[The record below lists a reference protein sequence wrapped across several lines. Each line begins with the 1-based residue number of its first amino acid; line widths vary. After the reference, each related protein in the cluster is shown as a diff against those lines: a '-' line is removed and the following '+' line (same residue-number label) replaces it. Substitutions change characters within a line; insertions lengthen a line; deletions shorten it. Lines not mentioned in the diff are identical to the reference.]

1 MEPTAAAAA
10 VTDATRITVDCV
22 LADGAE
28 RTLAEDALDGLTRP
42 FKELP
47 PKHFYDARGSE
58 LFDAICELPE
68 YYPTRTE
75 RAILT
80 ARAAEIV
87 ALTDAGELVELG
99 SGSADKTR
107 VLLDAMDEAGTLRR
121 YLPIDVSEAALRASA
136 ERLLAEY
143 PTLEV
148 HGLVGDFE
156 RHLDRLPRPV
166 APRIMCFLG
175 GTLGNFTPGSR
186 RRFLR
191 GLGRRLGDGGH
202 LLLGVD
208 LVKDPRVIEAAYDDA
223 AGVTAEFNRNVLHVL
238 NRELGADFDPAAF
251 DHVAFFDTDREWV
264 EMRLRA
270 RTRQEVRIPR
280 LGLTV
285 RFAAREE
292 LRTEISA
299 KFTRARLEADLA
311 AAGLVLAGWF
321 TDADERF
328 ATALARPR

>member
-1 MEPTAAAAA
+1 MEPLTTTAA
-10 VTDATRITVDCV
+10 IQVDCV
-22 LADGAE
+22 FTDGAE

-42 FKELP
+42 LKELP

-80 ARAAEIV
+80 DNAAEIIE
-87 ALTDAGELVELG
+87 LTGAGELVELG
-99 SGSADKTR
+99 SGSADKTH
-107 VLLDAMDEAGTLRR
+107 VLLDAMADAGTLRR
-121 YLPIDVSEAALRASA
+121 YVPIDVSETALRASA
-136 ERLLAEY
+136 ARLVGEY
-143 PTLEV
+143 PGLRV

-156 RHLDRLPRPV
+156 RHLDRLPEPDGQRL
-166 APRIMCFLG
+166 MCFLG
-175 GTLGNFTPGSR
+175 GTLGNFTPGTR

-191 GLGRRLGDGGH
+191 GLAEHLGPDGT

-208 LVKDPRVIEAAYDDA
+208 LVKDPKVIEAAYNDS

-238 NRELGADFDPAAF
+238 NRELGANFDPAAF
-251 DHVAFFDTDREWV
+251 DHVAFFDTEREWI

-270 RTRQEVRIPR
+270 RSPQTVDVVALDLRI
-280 LGLTV
+280 T
-285 RFAAREE
+285 FAAREE

-299 KFTRARLEADLA
+299 KFTRRRLQRDLA
-311 AAGLVLAGWF
+311 AAGLEPAGWF
-321 TDADERF
+321 TDEASRF
-328 ATALARPR
+328 AVALARAV